1 MRNMPTLARPQA
13 YRRVGAGER
22 CDQIAVPCD
31 CLWKGARH
39 ESTEAASTS
48 DCATIRGARS
58 IDGTGRE
65 LALFSALKIR
75 AASISG
81 NVSIHQ

>member
-1 MRNMPTLARPQA
+1 MRNMPTLARPPA

-31 CLWKGARH
+31 FLWKGARH

-48 DCATIRGARS
+48 DCATIRGTRS
-58 IDGTGRE
+58 IDGRYHDLSLFAIVKINAPL
-65 LALFSALKIR
+65 LAVML
-75 AASISG
+75 
-81 NVSIHQ
+81 